1 MILQNRRGLDLLTAE
16 KGGLC
21 LILEEAYCFY
31 TNKSGIV
38 KEATRNLTN
47 RASKICQQLSNS
59 WQIWLSNW
67 NWIPWVLPFLG
78 PLLLLTLILTLSLCL
93 MCLFSNFLPDH
104 LQAFTNWIIHKLLL
118 TRSNYQKLPH
128 TTPFDPHSSLFWS
141 HPWYPCPTRSRY
153 WRLTFGPFPKSRSME
168 WYGPHGDSL
177 LRWLIMLTSKTKK
190 IITVILE
197 TDQIAQWTFCLLT
210 GAYTFKAMRPTHSR
224 PPAKWPQ
231 DSTTG

>member
-1 MILQNRRGLDLLTAE
+1 MILQNRRELDLLTAE

-38 KEATRNLTN
+38 KEAARNLTN

-93 MCLFSNFLPDH
+93 MCLFFK
-104 LQAFTNWIIHKLLL
+104 F
-118 TRSNYQKLPH
+118 
-128 TTPFDPHSSLFWS
+128 SSGS
-141 HPWYPCPTRSRY
+141 
-153 WRLTFGPFPKSRSME
+153 
-168 WYGPHGDSL
+168 
-177 LRWLIMLTSKTKK
+177 LTSLHQPNYPQATSNLLKLSKT
-190 IITVILE
+190 
-197 TDQIAQWTFCLLT
+197 
-210 GAYTFKAMRPTHSR
+210 
-224 PPAKWPQ
+224 
-231 DSTTG
+231 STSHNSL